1 MTSYLLVYD
10 FFDENQ
16 NLCEV
21 TSFLRMC
28 DVLLGKTQKIKML
41 AMKYLSMGGRYSTEV
56 ALALPTQMLCIQI
69 S

>member
-28 DVLLGKTQKIKML
+28 DVIAWKNSKNKNAGNE
-41 AMKYLSMGGRYSTEV
+41 AFEYGGSAQR
-56 ALALPTQMLCIQI
+56 
-69 S
+69 